1 MRENNYRGV
10 VWQTTLTLPLF
21 LFTSPKKKKKKF
33 ELFYTFYI
41 ASIIF
46 YYYSNKKTH
55 YKTKLFHFSISHQSL
70 LTTIQTIIP
79 QHNYLPNRPRVLCHS
94 SQDALKAVL
103 DKKIGFP

>member
-33 ELFYTFYI
+33 EPLQNKTFSLFYKTF
-41 ASIIF
+41 
-46 YYYSNKKTH
+46 SN
-55 YKTKLFHFSISHQSL
+55 FISHQSL